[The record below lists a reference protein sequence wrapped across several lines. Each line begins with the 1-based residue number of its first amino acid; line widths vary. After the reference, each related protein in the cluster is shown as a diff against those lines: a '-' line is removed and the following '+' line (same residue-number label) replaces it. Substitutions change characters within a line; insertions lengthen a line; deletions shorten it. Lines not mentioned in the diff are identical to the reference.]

1 MRTISG
7 DSGLCIGFSG
17 FVPQLEWLLCSSP
30 VGTIRWRYLGLRI
43 SVQISLGR
51 RGDCLFCHNS
61 SLVFTQLNHQPPT
74 IPSEGL
80 HQLLGKVLH
89 SPPFSHPCCLTVSH
103 QVMVVAAGSLV
114 WRECSRSS
122 SSSLWASPPLPPP
135 DCWKS
140 GKVNRS
146 ESRDKPHVDPSW
158 LVAWYSGL

>member
-80 HQLLGKVLH
+80 HQLLGKV
-89 SPPFSHPCCLTVSH
+89 
-103 QVMVVAAGSLV
+103 MVVAAGSLV
-114 WRECSRSS
+114 WRECSRPS

-146 ESRDKPHVDPSW
+146 ESRDKPLLCPVINIEMSSKNH
-158 LVAWYSGL
+158 

>member
-43 SVQISLGR
+43 SFQISLGR

-80 HQLLGKVLH
+80 HQLLGKV
-89 SPPFSHPCCLTVSH
+89 
-103 QVMVVAAGSLV
+103 MVVAAGILV

-158 LVAWYSGL
+158 LVAKYSGL